1 MKGISIFFLFSSSIL
16 FSQETG
22 IVVDK
27 IVAQIGNQII
37 LMSDVESQKQQAIQ
51 SGLDPLKINACEILE
66 QLMANELLLDQALL
80 DSISVS
86 DEQVDAEMENRL
98 RLLEE
103 KFGSREKLETFYGE
117 TTSKIKDKFRIQIR
131 NKILTQEMERKLVQN
146 ISITPKDV
154 STFFK
159 SIPKD
164 SIPFINMK
172 LSFQQIVYY
181 PKITKDD
188 KKRAYDILSE
198 VRTAIIDNGK
208 SFETQARINSDDP
221 GSASKGGKV
230 EASAGMMVPQFES
243 TVFQL
248 KVGEVSEIIESPYG
262 YHIIKLIARK
272 GQDYT
277 CLHILKIP
285 EYSPEAIDDASNRM
299 DTCYQLLKE
308 NKITWNDAVIRFSND
323 EGTKQNHGIITNP
336 ITGDQTWDM
345 EDLNQVDQQIYV
357 LTEMMEKGDYTKPN
371 LYIDIYERKQGF
383 RIVRLMERYIPH
395 IANLKDDYSLIKR
408 ATENDKK
415 QKTIKLWV
423 NSKIQNTYIRIDKD
437 YQDCQLIKEFN
448 INNK

>member
-16 FSQETG
+16 FSQEKG

-131 NKILTQEMERKLVQN
+131 NKILTQEMERKLVQG
-146 ISITPKDV
+146 ISVTPKDV
-154 STFFK
+154 SAFFK

-198 VRTAIIDNGK
+198 VRTAIVDNGK

-221 GSASKGGKV
+221 GSASKGGKI

-248 KVGEVSEIIESPYG
+248 KVGEISEIFESPYG
-262 YHIIKLIARK
+262 YHIIKLISRK

-299 DTCYQLLKE
+299 DTCHQLLKE
-308 NKITWNDAVIRFSND
+308 NKITWNDAVLRFSND
-323 EGTKQNHGIITNP
+323 ESTKQNQGIITNP

-383 RIVRLMERYIPH
+383 RIVRLSERYPPH
-395 IANLKDDYSLIKR
+395 IANLQDDYSLIKR

-415 QKTIKLWV
+415 QKIIQNWIK
-423 NSKIQNTYIRIDKD
+423 SKIGNAYIRIDDEYKS
-437 YQDCQLIKEFN
+437 CNFS
-448 INNK
+448 NNWILK

>member
-51 SGLDPLKINACEILE
+51 SGLDPLKINSCEILE

-117 TTSKIKDKFRIQIR
+117 TTNIIKDKFRIQIR

-181 PKITKDD
+181 PKITKED

-198 VRTAIIDNGK
+198 VRTAIVDNGK

-221 GSASKGGKV
+221 GSASKGGKI

-248 KVGEVSEIIESPYG
+248 KVGEISEIIESPYG
-262 YHIIKLIARK
+262 YHIIKLISRK

-308 NKITWNDAVIRFSND
+308 NKITWNDAVLRFSND
-323 EGTKQNHGIITNP
+323 ESTKQNHGIITNP

-408 ATENDKK
+408 AAENDKK
-415 QKTIKLWV
+415 QKIIQNWIK
-423 NSKIQNTYIRIDKD
+423 SKIGNSYIRIDDEYKN
-437 YQDCQLIKEFN
+437 CNFS
-448 INNK
+448 NNWILK

>member
-1 MKGISIFFLFSSSIL
+1 MKGILIFFIL
-16 FSQETG
+16 NSCILLSQETG
-22 IVVDK
+22 NVVDK

-37 LMSDVESQKQQAIQ
+37 LMSDVESQKQQVIQ
-51 SGLDPLKINACEILE
+51 SGLDPLNINTCEILE

-117 TTSKIKDKFRIQIR
+117 TTNKIKDKFRVQIR
-131 NKILTQEMERKLVQN
+131 NKILMQEMERKLVQG

-154 STFFK
+154 GAFFK
-159 SIPKD
+159 SIPND
-164 SIPFINMK
+164 SVPFINMK

-198 VRTAIIDNGK
+198 VRTAIVDNGK

-221 GSASKGGKV
+221 GSASKGGKI

-248 KVGEVSEIIESPYG
+248 KVGEVSDIIESPYG
-262 YHIIKLIARK
+262 YHIIKLISRK

-308 NKITWNDAVIRFSND
+308 NKITWNDAVLRFSND
-323 EGTKQNHGIITNP
+323 ESTKQNQGIITNP

-408 ATENDKK
+408 AAENDKK
-415 QKTIKLWV
+415 QKTIKNWV

-437 YQDCQLIKEFN
+437 YKDCQLIKEFN

>member
-208 SFETQARINSDDP
+208 SFETQARIYSDDP
-221 GSASKGGKV
+221 GSASKGGKI

-248 KVGEVSEIIESPYG
+248 KVGEISEIIESPYG
-262 YHIIKLIARK
+262 YHIIKLISRK

-299 DTCYQLLKE
+299 DTCHQLLKE
-308 NKITWNDAVIRFSND
+308 NKITWNDAVLRFSND
-323 EGTKQNHGIITNP
+323 ESTKQNQGIITNP

-383 RIVRLMERYIPH
+383 RIVRLSERYPPH
-395 IANLKDDYSLIKR
+395 IANLQDDYSLIKR

-415 QKTIKLWV
+415 QKIIQNWIK
-423 NSKIQNTYIRIDKD
+423 SKIGNAYIRIDDEYKN
-437 YQDCQLIKEFN
+437 CNFS
-448 INNK
+448 NNWILK

>member
-1 MKGISIFFLFSSSIL
+1 MKGVSIFFLFSSSIL

-51 SGLDPLKINACEILE
+51 SGLDPSKINSCEILE

-154 STFFK
+154 STFFI

-198 VRTAIIDNGK
+198 VRTSIVDNGK

-221 GSASKGGKV
+221 GSASKGGKI

-248 KVGEVSEIIESPYG
+248 KVGEISEIIESPYG

-308 NKITWNDAVIRFSND
+308 NKITWNDAVLRFSND
-323 EGTKQNHGIITNP
+323 ESTKQNQGIITNP

-357 LTEMMEKGDYTKPN
+357 LTEAMEKGDYTKPN

-383 RIVRLMERYIPH
+383 RIVRLSERYSPH
-395 IANLKDDYSLIKR
+395 IANLQDDYSLIKR
-408 ATENDKK
+408 AAENDKK
-415 QKTIKLWV
+415 QKIIQNWIK
-423 NSKIQNTYIRIDKD
+423 SKIGNAYIRIDDEYKN
-437 YQDCQLIKEFN
+437 CNFS
-448 INNK
+448 NNWILK

>member
-1 MKGISIFFLFSSSIL
+1 MKGILIFFIL
-16 FSQETG
+16 NSCILLSQETG
-22 IVVDK
+22 NVVDK

-37 LMSDVESQKQQAIQ
+37 LMSDVESQKQQVIQ
-51 SGLDPLKINACEILE
+51 SGLDPLNINTCEILE

-117 TTSKIKDKFRIQIR
+117 TTNKIKDKFRVQIR
-131 NKILTQEMERKLVQN
+131 NKILMQEMERKLVQG

-154 STFFK
+154 GAFFK
-159 SIPKD
+159 SIPND
-164 SIPFINMK
+164 SVPFINMK

-198 VRTAIIDNGK
+198 VRTAIVDNGK

-221 GSASKGGKV
+221 GSASKGGKI

-248 KVGEVSEIIESPYG
+248 KVGEISEIIESPYG
-262 YHIIKLIARK
+262 YHIIKLISRK

-299 DTCYQLLKE
+299 DTCHQLLKE
-308 NKITWNDAVIRFSND
+308 NKITWNDAVLRFSND
-323 EGTKQNHGIITNP
+323 ESTKQNQGIITNP

-357 LTEMMEKGDYTKPN
+357 LTEAMEKGDYTKPN

-383 RIVRLMERYIPH
+383 RIVRLSERYSPH
-395 IANLKDDYSLIKR
+395 IANLQDDYSLIKR
-408 ATENDKK
+408 AAENDKK
-415 QKTIKLWV
+415 QKIIQNWIK
-423 NSKIQNTYIRIDKD
+423 SKIGNAYIRIDDEYKN
-437 YQDCQLIKEFN
+437 CNFS
-448 INNK
+448 NNWILK

>member
-1 MKGISIFFLFSSSIL
+1 MKGILIFFIL
-16 FSQETG
+16 NSCILLSQETG
-22 IVVDK
+22 NVVDK

-117 TTSKIKDKFRIQIR
+117 ATNKIKDKFRVQIR
-131 NKILTQEMERKLVQN
+131 NKILMQEMERKLVQG

-154 STFFK
+154 GTFFK
-159 SIPKD
+159 SIPND
-164 SIPFINMK
+164 SVPFINMK

-198 VRTAIIDNGK
+198 VRTAIVDNGK

-221 GSASKGGKV
+221 GSASKGGKI

-248 KVGEVSEIIESPYG
+248 KVGEISEIIESPYG
-262 YHIIKLIARK
+262 YHIIKLISRK

-299 DTCYQLLKE
+299 DTCHQLLKE
-308 NKITWNDAVIRFSND
+308 NKITWNDAVLRFSND
-323 EGTKQNHGIITNP
+323 ESTKQNQGIITNP

-357 LTEMMEKGDYTKPN
+357 LTEAMEKGDYTKPN

-383 RIVRLMERYIPH
+383 RIVRLSERYSPH
-395 IANLKDDYSLIKR
+395 IANLQDDYSLIKR
-408 ATENDKK
+408 AAENDKK
-415 QKTIKLWV
+415 QKIIQNWIK
-423 NSKIQNTYIRIDKD
+423 SKIGNAYIRIDDEYKN
-437 YQDCQLIKEFN
+437 CNFS
-448 INNK
+448 NNWILK

>member
-1 MKGISIFFLFSSSIL
+1 MKVISVFFLFSSSIL
-16 FSQETG
+16 FSQEKG

-27 IVAQIGNQII
+27 IVAQIGDQII
-37 LMSDVESQKQQAIQ
+37 LMSDVETQKQQTIQ
-51 SGLDPLKINACEILE
+51 AGTDVLKINVCEILE
-66 QLMANELLLDQALL
+66 QLMTSQLLLDQALL
-80 DSISVS
+80 DSILVS

-181 PKITKDD
+181 PKITKED

-198 VRTAIIDNGK
+198 VRTAIVDNGK

-221 GSASKGGKV
+221 GSASKGGKI

-248 KVGEVSEIIESPYG
+248 KVGEISEIIESPYG
-262 YHIIKLIARK
+262 YHIIKLISRK

-299 DTCYQLLKE
+299 DTCHQLLKE
-308 NKITWNDAVIRFSND
+308 NKITWNDAVLRFSND
-323 EGTKQNHGIITNP
+323 ESTKQNQGIITNP

-383 RIVRLMERYIPH
+383 RIVRLSERYPPH
-395 IANLKDDYSLIKR
+395 IANMDDDYSLIKR
-408 ATENDKK
+408 AAENDKK
-415 QKTIKLWV
+415 QKTIQNWV
-423 NSKIQNTYIRIDKD
+423 KSKIGNAYIRIDDEYKN
-437 YQDCQLIKEFN
+437 CNFS
-448 INNK
+448 NNWILK

>member
-80 DSISVS
+80 DSILVS

-146 ISITPKDV
+146 ISVTPKDV

-188 KKRAYDILSE
+188 KKRAYDILLE
-198 VRTAIIDNGK
+198 VRTAIVDNGK

-221 GSASKGGKV
+221 GSASKGGKI

-248 KVGEVSEIIESPYG
+248 KVGEISEIIESPYG
-262 YHIIKLIARK
+262 YHIIKLISRK

-285 EYSPEAIDDASNRM
+285 EYSPEAIDNASNRM

-308 NKITWNDAVIRFSND
+308 NKITWNDAVLRFSND
-323 EGTKQNHGIITNP
+323 ESTKQNQGIITNP

-383 RIVRLMERYIPH
+383 RIVRLSERYPPH
-395 IANLKDDYSLIKR
+395 IANLQDDYSLIKR

-415 QKTIKLWV
+415 QKIIQNWIK
-423 NSKIQNTYIRIDKD
+423 SKIGNAYIRIDDEYKS
-437 YQDCQLIKEFN
+437 CNFS
-448 INNK
+448 NNWILK

>member
-146 ISITPKDV
+146 ISVTPKDV
-154 STFFK
+154 SAFFK

-198 VRTAIIDNGK
+198 VRTAIVDNGK

-221 GSASKGGKV
+221 GSASKGGKI

-248 KVGEVSEIIESPYG
+248 KVGEISEIIESPYG
-262 YHIIKLIARK
+262 YHIIKLISRK

-308 NKITWNDAVIRFSND
+308 NKITWNDAVLRFSND
-323 EGTKQNHGIITNP
+323 ESTKQNQGIITNP

-383 RIVRLMERYIPH
+383 RIVRLSERYPPH
-395 IANLKDDYSLIKR
+395 IANLQDDYSLVKR

-415 QKTIKLWV
+415 QKIIQNWIK
-423 NSKIQNTYIRIDKD
+423 SKIGNAYIRIDDEYKN
-437 YQDCQLIKEFN
+437 CNFS
-448 INNK
+448 NNWILK

>member
-198 VRTAIIDNGK
+198 VRTAIVDNGK

-221 GSASKGGKV
+221 GSASKGGKI
-230 EASAGMMVPQFES
+230 ESSAGMMVPQFES

-248 KVGEVSEIIESPYG
+248 KVGEISEIIESPYG
-262 YHIIKLIARK
+262 YHIIKLISRK

-308 NKITWNDAVIRFSND
+308 NKITWNDAVLRFSND
-323 EGTKQNHGIITNP
+323 ESTKQNQGIITNP

-383 RIVRLMERYIPH
+383 RIVRLSERYPPH
-395 IANLKDDYSLIKR
+395 IANLQDDYSLIKR

-415 QKTIKLWV
+415 QKIIQNWIK
-423 NSKIQNTYIRIDKD
+423 SKIGNAYIRIDDEYKN
-437 YQDCQLIKEFN
+437 CNFS
-448 INNK
+448 NNWILK

>member
-1 MKGISIFFLFSSSIL
+1 MKGILIFFIL
-16 FSQETG
+16 NSCILLSQETG
-22 IVVDK
+22 NVVDK

-37 LMSDVESQKQQAIQ
+37 LMSDVESQKQQVIQ
-51 SGLDPLKINACEILE
+51 SGLDPLNINTCEILE

-117 TTSKIKDKFRIQIR
+117 TTNKIKDKFRVQIR
-131 NKILTQEMERKLVQN
+131 NKILMQEMERKLVQG

-154 STFFK
+154 GAFFK
-159 SIPKD
+159 SIPND
-164 SIPFINMK
+164 SVPFINMK

-198 VRTAIIDNGK
+198 VRTAIVDNGK

-221 GSASKGGKV
+221 GSASKGGKI

-248 KVGEVSEIIESPYG
+248 KVGEISEIIESPYG
-262 YHIIKLIARK
+262 YHIIKLISRK

-308 NKITWNDAVIRFSND
+308 NKITWNDAVLRFSND
-323 EGTKQNHGIITNP
+323 ESTKQNQGIITNP

-357 LTEMMEKGDYTKPN
+357 LTEAMEKGDYTKPN

-383 RIVRLMERYIPH
+383 RIVRLSERYSPH
-395 IANLKDDYSLIKR
+395 IANLQDDYSLIKR
-408 ATENDKK
+408 AAENDKK
-415 QKTIKLWV
+415 QKIIQNWIK
-423 NSKIQNTYIRIDKD
+423 SKIGNAYIRIDDEYKS
-437 YQDCQLIKEFN
+437 CNFS
-448 INNK
+448 NNWILK